1 MNEAHCRRNP
11 RHRRTRAREQ
21 GTRALDACAVGAA
34 TLLVASSVC
43 SGSVRARCPAAVVAQ
58 SGLGTGRG
66 SCQ

>member
-43 SGSVRARCPAAVVAQ
+43 SGSVRARCRQ
-58 SGLGTGRG
+58 L
-66 SCQ
+66 